1 MKSSVT
7 FSLLYNAVL
16 YGETSGIY
24 VTLEQG
30 KDSLRSHM
38 SNMGMNVDD
47 PSVRNRIAIIDLSDL
62 RVQLDEQGMS
72 NRIDWM
78 GQLIKQLTSYRQ
90 SIGFELLVFDSLGA
104 FFTLTKM
111 ENPRDEIFRLFE
123 ACRRLELTSFFICE
137 MTGEDHKQF
146 GEYGV
151 EDYLSDG
158 VMHLTMERTGD
169 DITRKLGVIKMRHT
183 HHKLGYFQYFGA
195 HKTNDSQFNDVLR
208 RLDVL
213 LRFPQSMSA
222 CLLTGVITLL
232 LVSAVF
238 ANPGT
243 ISINNLA
250 EDSVVFNATNTSQF
264 DGGSSGDA
272 GNNTSTAVNLSSSNM
287 TTIGWV
293 DDTTDPEDAYLV

>member
-1 MKSSVT
+1 MSDIERIPTNILGLDESMEGGIPQGHIVIVAGASGAMKSSVT
-7 FSLLYNAVL
+7 FSQLYNAVL

-30 KDSLRSHM
+30 KDSLRAHM

-47 PSVRNRIAIIDLSDL
+47 ARVRNRIAIIDLADL

-90 SIGFELLVFDSLGA
+90 SIGFEILVFDSLGA

-123 ACRRLELTSFFICE
+123 AVRRLELTSFFICE
-137 MTGEDHKQF
+137 MTGVDHKQF

-158 VMHLTMERTGD
+158 VIHLVMERNGD
-169 DITRKLGVIKMRHT
+169 DVNRKLRVVKMRHT
-183 HHKLGYFQYFGA
+183 NHRLGYIPFEW
-195 HKTNDSQFNDVLR
+195 DSDKQQF
-208 RLDVL
+208 
-213 LRFPQSMSA
+213 
-222 CLLTGVITLL
+222 
-232 LVSAVF
+232 
-238 ANPGT
+238 
-243 ISINNLA
+243 
-250 EDSVVFNATNTSQF
+250 VV
-264 DGGSSGDA
+264 
-272 GNNTSTAVNLSSSNM
+272 
-287 TTIGWV
+287 
-293 DDTTDPEDAYLV
+293 E